1 MKVALKIVKWVAG
14 SLLGFII
21 IVGLCWWLLP
31 DEELNPEAEK
41 FMTIATAPPAA
52 NNAYFMI
59 WGFNSSPELDP
70 HAVGQQIVAAH
81 ERILASEKDLSKF
94 KPGAFYGD
102 NPLRFPK
109 DSKPICDIEKDN
121 CLKVYQA
128 KQAELKA
135 ESVDKKIYL
144 ARYRKIREYEDYG
157 SAMSAI
163 NYQTHIPAWNPILR
177 VSHLVDGDI
186 AVRMAAKD
194 TQKAAL
200 EELAAEVN
208 SWRRLLQSNDWLIT
222 QMISVAAL
230 HRKYRLTSEIMSMY
244 PELVTTYPDIMEKI
258 TAPLLPGETN
268 VVASMRAE
276 AQFTAGTFR
285 DMRQSGMFLS
295 DSFFKGMPGPPL
307 LAAFHL
313 GGLRT
318 HASTN
323 LAYASFKEVLE
334 LFAKSPKAILE
345 GQQAMLDRQAKLVD
359 FSVGA
364 VFYNPVGRILQ
375 AVTRPNMTE
384 YAFRV
389 ADLIGLSRL
398 VDTQRRIIA
407 GSVPMENIG
416 AALANIGPAL
426 MDPYTEKPM
435 RWDATTKR
443 ISFELHGK
451 RFANSGYVTLEHFK

>member
-1 MKVALKIVKWVAG
+1 MKIALKIIKWVAG
-14 SLLGFII
+14 GLLGFII

-41 FMTIATAPPAA
+41 LMAISPAPPTA

-59 WGFNSSPELDP
+59 WGFEASPELDP

-81 ERILASEKDLSKF
+81 DRILASEKDLSKF
-94 KPGAFYGD
+94 KLNAFYGD
-102 NPLRFPK
+102 HRLGFPK

-128 KQAELKA
+128 RQAELKA
-135 ESVDKKIYL
+135 ELAERQIYL
-144 ARYRKIREYEDYG
+144 ARYRKIREYEDFG
-157 SAMSAI
+157 MAMSLL
-163 NYQTHIPAWNPILR
+163 NHQTPTPSWASILR
-177 VSHLVDGDI
+177 TSHFVDGDI
-186 AVRMAAKD
+186 VVRVAARD

-208 SWRRLLQSNDWLIT
+208 SWRRLLQGNDWLIT
-222 QMISVAAL
+222 QMISVVVL
-230 HRKYRLTSEIMSMY
+230 HRKYRLASEIMNAYPEVVAMY
-244 PELVTTYPDIMEKI
+244 PAIIEKI
-258 TAPLLPGETN
+258 TVPLLPGETN

-276 AQFTAGTFR
+276 AQFGAGTFR
-285 DMRQSGMFLS
+285 DMKQSGKFLS
-295 DSFFKGMPGPPL
+295 DSFFQGMPGPPL

-318 HASTN
+318 NASTN

-334 LFAKSPKAILE
+334 LFAKSPKAIVE
-345 GQQAMLDRQAKLVD
+345 GQQAMLDRQAKLLD

-375 AVTRPNMTE
+375 AIARPSMTP

-398 VDTQRRIIA
+398 VDTQRRIIV
-407 GSVPMENIG
+407 GKVPVEDVG
-416 AALANIGPAL
+416 TTLASIGPGL

-435 RWDATTKR
+435 QWDAASKR
-443 ISFELHGK
+443 VSFVLHGK
-451 RFANSGYVTLEHFK
+451 RFANYGYVTLDHYK